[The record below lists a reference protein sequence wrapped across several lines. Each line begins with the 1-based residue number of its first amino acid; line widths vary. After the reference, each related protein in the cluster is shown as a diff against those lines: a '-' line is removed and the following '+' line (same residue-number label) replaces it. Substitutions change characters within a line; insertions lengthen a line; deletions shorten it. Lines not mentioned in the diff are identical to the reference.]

1 MSHRLRDIVRRRRL
15 LVARATVQRSDLAVQ
30 AAAVRQSLSFVDLAW
45 RGYLQLK
52 SRPVG
57 VALVAAALVMVGP
70 GKLLRMG
77 YRSGLI
83 VVTVLRVI
91 KILRALR

>member
-1 MSHRLRDIVRRRRL
+1 MSSRLRDIVRRRRL
-15 LVARATVQRSDLAVQ
+15 LVARATAQRADFAVQ
-30 AAAVRQSLSFVDLAW
+30 AAAVRHSLSFADLAW
-45 RGYLQLK
+45 RGYLQIK

-57 VALVAAALVMVGP
+57 VALAAAALAMVGP

-83 VVTVLRVI
+83 VATVLRVV
-91 KILRALR
+91 KIFRALR

>member
-30 AAAVRQSLSFVDLAW
+30 AAAVRHSLSFVDLAW
-45 RGYLQLK
+45 RGYLRLK